1 MTTDLITV
9 PEDMLIEDAICLM
22 TEKAIKR
29 LPVIDADGRFKG
41 MISRDSLLRTGF
53 LGVQSV

>member
-1 MTTDLITV
+1 MTSDLITV
-9 PEDMLIEDAICLM
+9 GEDALIEEAVALM

-29 LPVIDADGRFKG
+29 LPVVDGKGRFKG

-53 LGVQSV
+53 KNAGS